1 MARSGPDT
9 LEFYAEPI
17 FNYSRY
23 LESGQLCDCTIRVGD
38 KEYAAHRA
46 VLANGSGHFLHVFTS
61 GMRED
66 QNRTVE
72 VKGKYCRDFPKL
84 LEFLYTG
91 AISVN
96 EDEMVPLL
104 DMSNYYDVPALE
116 ELLHGMMEKVTRD
129 QLVKFV
135 KECYEGGYRHAL
147 NMLVPWM
154 QRFFGQISVAE
165 FSNILD
171 IVTFCDVLG
180 GVPGVSADEK
190 VAILNE
196 FLGDAIPN
204 DDERAALDRV
214 AVGAVNVRPRW
225 R

>member
-17 FNYSRY
+17 FDYSRY
-23 LESGQLCDCTIRVGD
+23 LASGQLCDCTIRVGD

-46 VLANGSGHFLHVFTS
+46 VLANGSRHFLDVFTS
-61 GMRED
+61 GMKED
-66 QNRTVE
+66 RNRTVA
-72 VKGKYCRDFPKL
+72 VKARYCRDFPKL

-96 EDEMVPLL
+96 EEEFVPLL
-104 DMSNYYDVPALE
+104 DMSRYYGVPALE
-116 ELLHGMMEKVTRD
+116 ELLQGMLENMTRD
-129 QLVKFV
+129 QLVTFV
-135 KECYEGGYRHAL
+135 KECYDKGHQHTL

-165 FSNILD
+165 FSDLLD
-171 IVTFCDVLG
+171 IETFCDVLG
-180 GVPGVSADEK
+180 GVPGKSADER

-196 FLGDAIPN
+196 FLGDAEPN
-204 DDERAALDRV
+204 ENEKVALDKV
-214 AVGAVNVRPRW
+214 ADGAVNVRPLW